1 MPGRGGGGTRSP
13 LRLGARR
20 QRAFE
25 LFTEGASNVEVARAL
40 QVSPDTAGRYRKL
53 YEERIEQQAA
63 SNPHLL
69 RQVLPNTIKAL
80 EELEK
85 VRAYAWERARS
96 TESDTIRAQMM
107 NVILKAQDQ
116 RAKLFGL
123 MGVKQEAL
131 AFTMQVQKQQTRLI
145 EYMQRELC
153 PADRVKLEEFIISE
167 FADYLA
173 SMPSAP
179 ED

>member
-13 LRLGARR
+13 MRLGARR

-25 LFTEGASNVEVARAL
+25 LFTEGASNVEVARSL

-53 YEERIEQQAA
+53 YEEKIESQAA
-63 SNPHLL
+63 ANPHLL

-131 AFTMQVQKQQTRLI
+131 AFTMQVQKQQERLI
-145 EYMQRELC
+145 QYMKENLC
-153 PADRVKLEEFIISE
+153 PADRIALDEFIVAE
-167 FADYLA
+167 FATELA
-173 SMPSAP
+173 AMPEGSG
-179 ED
+179 D